1 MISLVRR
8 RISFRKWLGSLNQT
22 LEWNIFKEKLHHE
35 VVSWHRHPF
44 KHLWPQIHPAT
55 HDMVSLTLAYKNYVS
70 VSFLFFK
77 VCTDCLIYCDI
88 NSKLLSNRNHGIK
101 KPTEL
106 SQFLLFIL
114 FYFSWY
120 SFIGTE
126 ISPSIPL
133 CSLLTIFLHIITHS
147 PTLLHSFNSSHKSI
161 ILLFKCINIV
171 NINSGRKS
179 RVLLSRYI

>member
-1 MISLVRR
+1 MVSLVRR
-8 RISFRKWLGSLNQT
+8 RISFKKWLGSLNQT

-70 VSFLFFK
+70 VSFIFFK

-88 NSKLLSNRNHGIK
+88 NSKLLSNRNHAIK

-114 FYFSWY
+114 FFMIQLHRHRVFPFHPTLFSPHYFPPY
-120 SFIGTE
+120 YYTF
-126 ISPSIPL
+126 P
-133 CSLLTIFLHIITHS
+133 HIIT
-147 PTLLHSFNSSHKSI
+147 
-161 ILLFKCINIV
+161 LF
-171 NINSGRKS
+171 
-179 RVLLSRYI
+179 